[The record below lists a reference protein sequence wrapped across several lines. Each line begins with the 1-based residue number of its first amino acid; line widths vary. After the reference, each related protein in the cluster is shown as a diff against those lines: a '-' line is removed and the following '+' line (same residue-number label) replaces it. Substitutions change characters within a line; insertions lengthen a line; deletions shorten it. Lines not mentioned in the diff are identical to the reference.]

1 MTNIEIQIP
10 DSISQ
15 SSYRLA
21 ALDGVSFNQFVS
33 TALAEKTAVLMSQTY
48 LQERASRG
56 DRASYDAVLSRV
68 SKQATVEPI

>member
-1 MTNIEIQIP
+1 MTHIEIQIP

-21 ALDGVSFNQFVS
+21 ALDGVSFDQFVS

-48 LQERASRG
+48 LQERAARGSRA
-56 DRASYDAVLSRV
+56 DYDAVLSRV
-68 SKQATVEPI
+68 SKQAAVEPT